1 MLSLFFMYVFIG
13 TCFVFYP
20 INSYDSSEKQI
31 IANQYVRLI
40 HSTGCI
46 YSLLPIL
53 YHNPPT
59 IIDVNHTPIPEEV
72 IRVFDRTISFF
83 LWDCI
88 ALLISNEKEKPLFI
102 SHHLLS
108 VANIGVSRYFG
119 FNWYLMCIALF
130 LGEITNPL
138 TQVSEFYEITNVQN
152 IAFEKVYFYS
162 MLISRGFLIPLII
175 ISYLHNIHYHYV
187 MVRTMIYLYQLTL
200 LFNLVSM
207 NLITIGSVTWLHK
220 KYLVL
225 YKNNNDKKMS

>member
-1 MLSLFFMYVFIG
+1 MLSPFFMYLFIG

-20 INSYDSSEKQI
+20 INSYDTSEKQI

-59 IIDVNHTPIPEEV
+59 IIDVNHDPIPNEV
-72 IRVFDRTISFF
+72 SRVFDRTISFF
-83 LWDCI
+83 LWDCV
-88 ALLISNEKEKPLFI
+88 ALLISNEKENPLFI
-102 SHHLLS
+102 AHHLLS

-138 TQVSEFYEITNVQN
+138 TQVSEFYEITNIHN

-162 MLISRGFLIPLII
+162 MIVSRCFLIPLII

-187 MVRTMIYLYQLTL
+187 MIRTMIYLYQLNL

>member
-1 MLSLFFMYVFIG
+1 MLSPFFMYLFIG

-20 INSYDSSEKQI
+20 INSYDASEKQI
-31 IANQYVRLI
+31 MANQYVRLI

-46 YSLLPIL
+46 YSLLQIL

-59 IIDVNHTPIPEEV
+59 IIDVNITPIPEEV

-83 LWDCI
+83 LWDCF
-88 ALLISNEKEKPLFI
+88 ALLISNETDKPLFI
-102 SHHLLS
+102 AHHLLS

-119 FNWYLMCIALF
+119 INWYLMCLALF

-138 TQVSEFYEITNVQN
+138 TQVSEFYEITNVHS

-162 MLISRGFLIPLII
+162 MIVSRGFFVPMII
-175 ISYLHNIHYHYV
+175 VGYIHAIHHHY
-187 MVRTMIYLYQLTL
+187 TMIRNMVYLYQLNL

>member
-1 MLSLFFMYVFIG
+1 MISPFFMFLFIG
-13 TCFVFYP
+13 TCGVFYP
-20 INSYDSSEKQI
+20 ITCHDASDKQI

-88 ALLISNEKEKPLFI
+88 ALLLSNEKEKTLFI

-108 VANIGVSRYFG
+108 VANIGISRYFG

-138 TQVSEFYEITNVQN
+138 TQVSDFYEITNVQN

>member
-1 MLSLFFMYVFIG
+1 MLSPFFMYLFIG

-20 INSYDSSEKQI
+20 INSYGASEKQI

-53 YHNPPT
+53 YQNSLT
-59 IIDVNHTPIPEEV
+59 IIDINHTPIPEEV

-88 ALLISNEKEKPLFI
+88 ALLISNETDKPLFI
-102 SHHLLS
+102 AHHLLS
-108 VANIGVSRYFG
+108 VGNIGISRYFG
-119 FNWYLMCIALF
+119 LNWYLMCLALF

-138 TQVSEFYEITNVQN
+138 TQISEFYEITNEHS

-162 MLISRGFLIPLII
+162 MIVSRGLFVPMII
-175 ISYLHNIHYHYV
+175 IGYIHNIHYHYRMIRN
-187 MVRTMIYLYQLTL
+187 MVYLYQLNL

>member
-1 MLSLFFMYVFIG
+1 MLSPFFMYLFIG

-20 INSYDSSEKQI
+20 INSYDASEKQI
-31 IANQYVRLI
+31 MANQYVRLI

-53 YHNPPT
+53 YQNSLT

-83 LWDCI
+83 LWDCV
-88 ALLISNEKEKPLFI
+88 ALLISNETDKPLFI
-102 SHHLLS
+102 AHHLLS
-108 VANIGVSRYFG
+108 VGNIWISRYFG
-119 FNWYLMCIALF
+119 INGYLMCLALF

-162 MLISRGFLIPLII
+162 MIVSRGIFAPII
-175 ISYLHNIHYHYV
+175 MFSYLYNIHYQYQ
-187 MVRTMIYLYQLTL
+187 MIRNIAYLYQLNL